1 MIENF
6 LRRRY
11 GDRATAPT
19 PIGAGEWSRAYA
31 FTLDGRDVVARFGQH
46 GEDYAKDRRMA
57 RHRSDA
63 LPIPEFVDSGATDD
77 GFFAVTRRAYGDF
90 LDELDG
96 DAMRAALPATL
107 AMLDA
112 VRKIDVSD
120 TTGYGPWRPDGSAP
134 FDTWAEALLDVVTD
148 DPAGR
153 TPGWRARLESS
164 PTGADPFDKA
174 AAALRELLEGADCP
188 DRRQII
194 HSDLLYRN
202 VLTAGDE
209 ITAVLDWGN
218 SLYGDADYDLAWL
231 LYWWPWYPAWRD
243 IDIAAA
249 VGRGPLLAY
258 QVHIGLDAM
267 TYSAFTGRWDDL
279 ARNAAQTLA
288 LIG

>member
-1 MIENF
+1 MIEEF

-19 PIGAGEWSRAYA
+19 PLGAGEWSSAYA
-31 FTLDGRDVVARFGQH
+31 LTLDGQDVVARFGRH

-57 RHRSDA
+57 RHRSKA
-63 LPIPEFVDSGATDD
+63 LPIPEFLDSGPAGD
-77 GFFAVTRRAYGDF
+77 GYFAVTRRAYGDF

-96 DAMRAALPATL
+96 DAMRAALPGLL
-107 AMLDA
+107 AVLDA
-112 VRKIDVSD
+112 VREIDVSD

-134 FDTWAEALLDVVTD
+134 FGSWAEALLDVVTEND
-148 DPAGR
+148 R
-153 TPGWRARLESS
+153 TPGWRAKLEAS
-164 PTGADPFDKA
+164 PTGAGPFDEA
-174 AAALRELLEGADCP
+174 AAALRELVTDLP
-188 DRRQII
+188 DRRQIV

-202 VLTAGDE
+202 VLVAGTE

-243 IDIAAA
+243 IDIAA
-249 VGRGPLLAY
+249 VLGRGPLLAY
-258 QVHIGLDAM
+258 QVHIGLDAQ
-267 TYSAFTGRWDDL
+267 TYNAHTGRWDDL

-288 LIG
+288 LIR